1 VVKVGN
7 IVLRGLYRD
16 SVQLMEA
23 TEALKKLRG
32 VVDAAVYMGTESNKE
47 MMRERGLLTGE
58 GLSAGPN
65 DIVIAVAAEGD
76 VEPILAA
83 GRQIVVGGKRPADRV
98 TLEQALNM
106 DLEFASIS
114 IPGRHVRRLAFP
126 LLEKGVNMFIFS
138 DHVPLDVEVELKRRA
153 SEKGLLV
160 LGPEA
165 GTAIVDGYGFGFANI
180 VRKGPVGIVGSAGS
194 GIQEVTSLLDAYGV
208 GISHA
213 LGVGGRDLSEDVGGL
228 MTAEALKRLER
239 DPETKVI
246 ALVAKQ
252 SDEKTVEK
260 ILENMR
266 LTKPLYLTLLGMHS
280 SKVAGFQNIP
290 TLHGLVLTLCKETN
304 MEAYE
309 EAVRSLEEE
318 VEVLEKAVEKT
329 GEPRGFYCGGTL
341 ATETAFIWKWLGMDV
356 SSNIGV
362 GWVRRIADNTRSQG
376 PTIVDFGS
384 EEFTEG
390 RPHPIIDPTL
400 RNQRVVQELNSG
412 GAGIAVMDLI
422 IGYGAPDNV
431 VEKTVQQLTG
441 VRSGRITLHVVGTPK
456 DPQWGSLEQLSK
468 LPAITARSN
477 ALAAAFAAASWLGDA
492 KIISR
497 VVKQMVVG

>member
-1 VVKVGN
+1 MVKVGN

-23 TEALKKLRG
+23 TEALRKLRG

-65 DIVIAVAAEGD
+65 DIIIAVAAEGD
-76 VEPILAA
+76 VEPILTT
-83 GRQIVVGGKRPADRV
+83 GRQILVGGKRPADRV
-98 TLEQALNM
+98 TFEQALNM
-106 DLEFASIS
+106 DFDFASIS
-114 IPGRHVRRLAFP
+114 VSGRHVHRLAFP
-126 LLEKGVNMFIFS
+126 LLEKGVNLFIFS
-138 DHVPLDVEVELKRRA
+138 DHVPLDIEVELKRRA

-165 GTAIVDGYGFGFANI
+165 GTAIVNGYGFGFANL
-180 VRKGPVGIVGSAGS
+180 VRRGPVGIVGSTGS
-194 GIQEVTSLLDAYGV
+194 GIQEVTCLLDAHGV

-213 LGVGGRDLSEDVGGL
+213 LGVGGRDLREDVGGL

-260 ILENMR
+260 VLDKMR
-266 LTKPLYLTLLGMHS
+266 FTKPLYLTLLGMHR

-290 TLHGLVLTLCKETN
+290 TLHGLVLTLCKEAN
-304 MEAYE
+304 FEAYE

-318 VEVLEKAVEKT
+318 VAMMENAVEKT

-341 ATETAFIWKWLGMDV
+341 ATETALIWKWLGIDV

-362 GWVRRIADNTRSQG
+362 GWLKGIDDNTRSQG
-376 PTIVDFGS
+376 PTIVDYGS

-431 VEKTVQQLTG
+431 VEKTVEQLSG
-441 VRSGRITLHVVGTPK
+441 VRSGRITLHVIGTPK

-468 LPAITARSN
+468 LPVITARSN

-492 KIISR
+492 KIIRR
-497 VVKQMVVG
+497 VVSQMVLG

>member
-1 VVKVGN
+1 MVKLGN

-23 TEALKKLRG
+23 TEALKSLRG
-32 VVDAAVYMGTESNKE
+32 VVDAAVFMGTESNKE

-65 DIVIAVAAEGD
+65 DIIIAVAAEGD
-76 VEPILAA
+76 VEPILTA
-83 GRQIVVGGKRPADRV
+83 GRQILVGGKRPADRV
-98 TLEQALNM
+98 TFEQALNM
-106 DLEFASIS
+106 DFDFASIS
-114 IPGRHVRRLAFP
+114 VPGRHVSRLAFP
-126 LLEKGVNMFIFS
+126 LLEKGVNLFIFS

-165 GTAIVDGYGFGFANI
+165 GTAIVDGYGFGFANL
-180 VRKGPVGIVGSAGS
+180 VRRGPVGIVGSAGS

-213 LGVGGRDLSEDVGGL
+213 LGVGGRDLREDVGGL

-246 ALVAKQ
+246 ALVAKH
-252 SDEKTVEK
+252 SDEKTVKK
-260 ILENMR
+260 ILENTR
-266 LTKPLYLTLLGMHS
+266 LTKPLYLTLLGMHRS
-280 SKVAGFQNIP
+280 EVAGFQNIP
-290 TLHGLVLTLCKETN
+290 TLHGLVLTLCRETN
-304 MEAYE
+304 FEAYE
-309 EAVRSLEEE
+309 DAVRGLKEELSMLEN
-318 VEVLEKAVEKT
+318 LVEKT
-329 GEPRGFYCGGTL
+329 SEPRGFYCGGTL
-341 ATETAFIWKWLGMDV
+341 ATETAFIWKWLGIDV
-356 SSNIGV
+356 ASNIGV
-362 GWVRRIADNTRSQG
+362 SWVRGIADNTSSQG
-376 PTIVDFGS
+376 PTIIDYGS

-412 GAGIAVMDLI
+412 AAGVVVMDLI

-431 VEKTVQQLTG
+431 VKKTVEQLSG
-441 VRSGRITLHVVGTPK
+441 VSSGRIVLHVVGTPD
-456 DPQWGSLEQLSK
+456 DPQWGSLEQLSR
-468 LPAITARSN
+468 LPVISARSN
-477 ALAAAFAAASWLGDA
+477 ALAAAFAAASWLGDP
-492 KIISR
+492 KVISR
-497 VVKQMVVG
+497 VVEQMVLG